1 MFLIFQQPPNPL
13 TTLERFWL
21 GLFFIVDN
29 IIIMIFTIII
39 TLLLLLLLL
48 LLIFLLLL
56 SSPLLLLIL
65 SLYFSCNHGGYFSLS
80 FFLRFGFHLRLLGC
94 DAFVNG
100 TFGIVGHSLIEL
112 HSSIKVVKFKQYKTF
127 YVVGYL
133 LYTFS

>member
-1 MFLIFQQPPNPL
+1 MFLIFQQPPTPL

-39 TLLLLLLLL
+39 TLLLLLLL
-48 LLIFLLLL
+48 IFLLLL
-56 SSPLLLLIL
+56 SSPLLLLIS

>member
-1 MFLIFQQPPNPL
+1 MLFRIK
-13 TTLERFWL
+13 TLSRSVYVL
-21 GLFFIVDN
+21 LSLLVV
-29 IIIMIFTIII
+29 IIILLLS
-39 TLLLLLLLL
+39 LLLLLLLS
-48 LLIFLLLL
+48 LILL
-56 SSPLLLLIL
+56 STLLLLIL

-80 FFLRFGFHLRLLGC
+80 FFLRFGFHLCLLGC
-94 DAFVNG
+94 AAFVNG